1 MGKQVTSIVVP
12 CCSARNVPEELGLD
26 VRVHRNELHSEPVKL
41 LVESASN
48 PVVSIDLYAEG
59 LSVKD
64 FVVENIGELR
74 LLKLAEGLR
83 QSYSP
88 SGDINFWIIQGDC
101 PIAPGARWAPI
112 HVPSAEAETAVAQPF
127 ATPADT
133 SSTGYRSTGQTAT
146 AATSEPAT
154 YLEIDVE
161 ADRYRPR

>member
-1 MGKQVTSIVVP
+1 MNPKNNSASTRSIAKIPGNSAVSNEHDCLWSASFGYKCGQRVGKQVTSIVVP

-48 PVVSIDLYAEG
+48 PVVSIDLHAEG
-59 LSVKD
+59 LNVKD
-64 FVVENIGELR
+64 VVVENIGELR

-101 PIAPGARWAPI
+101 LIAPGAR
-112 HVPSAEAETAVAQPF
+112 
-127 ATPADT
+127 
-133 SSTGYRSTGQTAT
+133 
-146 AATSEPAT
+146 
-154 YLEIDVE
+154 
-161 ADRYRPR
+161 